1 MGVLNPANQ
10 ASPWINSFVLVEGQD
25 KLGNL
30 KLRICLDL
38 TNLKKKTIVHDPYHF
53 KTPEDIAHLLAEACG
68 ITVCDCRKGYWH
80 QELDESSSFLT
91 MFNTKLGRLQYTVMS
106 FGAAVGGDVFK
117 RKFDECFGK
126 LKQVIIITDGI
137 MVDGYKPDHSDHDQ
151 AFTSLLQTAHKCNV
165 KLNYDKLQ
173 YKQNEVDFFGDTYT
187 TNGHKPAKSRV
198 SAITAMPSPTKKQI
212 QSFIGMINYLSTFSP
227 RLSELAEPFREL
239 AKDKVPFN
247 CGPEYQEAFTKM
259 KQEISSAPMLAYYNP
274 KKQTVLQTYISIK
287 DLVTCLLPEEKPVY
301 FACKGLTEAQKG
313 YVAIEIELLTSG
325 LDNGEILSLFICQSF
340 YLRN

>member
-1 MGVLNPANQ
+1 
-10 ASPWINSFVLVEGQD
+10 
-25 KLGNL
+25 
-30 KLRICLDL
+30 
-38 TNLKKKTIVHDPYHF
+38 
-53 KTPEDIAHLLAEACG
+53 
-68 ITVCDCRKGYWH
+68 
-80 QELDESSSFLT
+80 

-198 SAITAMPSPTKKQI
+198 SAITAMPSPTKKTNPVI
-212 QSFIGMINYLSTFSP
+212 YWHDKLFCP
-227 RLSELAEPFREL
+227 RFHQ
-239 AKDKVPFN
+239 D
-247 CGPEYQEAFTKM
+247 
-259 KQEISSAPMLAYYNP
+259 
-274 KKQTVLQTYISIK
+274 
-287 DLVTCLLPEEKPVY
+287 
-301 FACKGLTEAQKG
+301 
-313 YVAIEIELLTSG
+313 
-325 LDNGEILSLFICQSF
+325 CQSLQNHLENWQRTK
-340 YLRN
+340 YLLIVDLNIRKPSQR